1 MKLIRLVL
9 ISIGISGGLAMAQT
23 KPAPELK
30 MNLNDDGSHFL
41 KATFT
46 GQVWM
51 RFNESNPGTTV
62 NGFSKPETYDI
73 GLRRVRS
80 QIFGKISDKVFVYT
94 QIGINNF
101 DYNSARKPGIFF
113 HDVVTEYYV
122 TPRALQIGA
131 GLTAWTGFARY
142 SSPGVASILGYDAP
156 LYQQSTNDVNDQFL
170 RKLSIY
176 AKGKLGK
183 LDYRVIV
190 SDPML
195 IDATITTVKPISVNS
210 DFAYTPPKVQTSG
223 YFMYQFLDEE
233 SNLTPYMTGTYLGKK
248 KVFNIGA
255 GFQYQQNA
263 MWHYGNAVTK
273 DTIMSDMLNYSVD
286 VFYDHPLGTKGASI
300 TAYAAASHTDYGKNY
315 IRNNGAMN
323 PATAGSGTSFNG
335 GGSAFPMYGTGNI
348 FFGQV
353 GYLLPKPLLGEKG
366 GQLQPYIDATLAKYD
381 RLQSDMLMWD
391 AGVNWLIE
399 GHRSKIS
406 LNYQNRPVFS
416 NTDLKESTRRGMV
429 VLQFQIAI

>member
-1 MKLIRLVL
+1 MKRFLILALVAC
-9 ISIGISGGLAMAQT
+9 SMQAFAQT
-23 KPAPELK
+23 KPDRELK
-30 MNLNDDGSHFL
+30 MNLNDDGSHYL

-62 NGFSKPETYDI
+62 GGYSEPQTYDI

-80 QIFGKISDKVFVYT
+80 QFFGKISDRVFLYT
-94 QIGINNF
+94 QVGINNF
-101 DYNSARKPGIFF
+101 DYNSTRKPGIFF

-122 TPRALQIGA
+122 TPRSLQIGA
-131 GLTAWTGFARY
+131 GLTAWTGFSRY

-176 AKGKLGK
+176 AKGKIGR
-183 LDYRVIV
+183 LDYRIIL

-195 IDATITTVKPISVNS
+195 VDGTITTVKPLSVNS
-210 DFAYTPPKVQTSG
+210 DFSYMPPKLQTSG
-223 YFMYQFLDEE
+223 YFMYQFMDEE

-248 KVFNIGA
+248 KVFTLGA
-255 GFQYQQNA
+255 GFQYQPDA
-263 MWHYGNAVTK
+263 MWHYS
-273 DTIMSDMLNYSVD
+273 DTSLTTRTIVMEDMLNYSVD
-286 VFYDHPLGTKGASI
+286 AFYDNPVGTKGAAI
-300 TAYAAASHTDYGKNY
+300 TAYAAIAHTGYGKNY

-335 GGSAFPMYGTGNI
+335 GGNAFPMYGTGNLV
-348 FFGQV
+348 FAQV
-353 GYLLPKPLLGEKG
+353 GYLLPKSVLGETH
-366 GQLQPYIDATLAKYD
+366 GQLQPYLDATLAKYD
-381 RLQSDMLMWD
+381 RLHDNMLMWD
-391 AGVNWLIE
+391 AGVNWLID
-399 GHRSKIS
+399 GHRSKVS

-416 NTDLKESTRRGMV
+416 TTDLTESVRKGMI

>member
-156 LYQQSTNDVNDQFL
+156 LYQQSTNDVNDQF
-170 RKLSIY
+170 Y
-176 AKGKLGK
+176 
-183 LDYRVIV
+183 V
-190 SDPML
+190 SLVFM
-195 IDATITTVKPISVNS
+195 
-210 DFAYTPPKVQTSG
+210 PKVNWA
-223 YFMYQFLDEE
+223 
-233 SNLTPYMTGTYLGKK
+233 NL
-248 KVFNIGA
+248 
-255 GFQYQQNA
+255 
-263 MWHYGNAVTK
+263 
-273 DTIMSDMLNYSVD
+273 
-286 VFYDHPLGTKGASI
+286 I
-300 TAYAAASHTDYGKNY
+300 TA
-315 IRNNGAMN
+315 
-323 PATAGSGTSFNG
+323 
-335 GGSAFPMYGTGNI
+335 
-348 FFGQV
+348 
-353 GYLLPKPLLGEKG
+353 
-366 GQLQPYIDATLAKYD
+366 
-381 RLQSDMLMWD
+381 
-391 AGVNWLIE
+391 
-399 GHRSKIS
+399 
-406 LNYQNRPVFS
+406 
-416 NTDLKESTRRGMV
+416 
-429 VLQFQIAI
+429 